1 MNKLPKS
8 KEIAQELN
16 QELLNED
23 VVKAFQHY
31 EALIKKH
38 QELAE
43 SEAHIKLLQE
53 ELLQAKVHNDEN
65 YENIH
70 KKYQEA
76 YEAFTNHPLV
86 VNYLNLKEEVNDL
99 LLEVEAIINNGLA
112 IDIDL

>member
-1 MNKLPKS
+1 M
-8 KEIAQELN
+8 
-16 QELLNED
+16 
-23 VVKAFQHY
+23 
-31 EALIKKH
+31 
-38 QELAE
+38 
-43 SEAHIKLLQE
+43 
-53 ELLQAKVHNDEN
+53 
-65 YENIH
+65 H